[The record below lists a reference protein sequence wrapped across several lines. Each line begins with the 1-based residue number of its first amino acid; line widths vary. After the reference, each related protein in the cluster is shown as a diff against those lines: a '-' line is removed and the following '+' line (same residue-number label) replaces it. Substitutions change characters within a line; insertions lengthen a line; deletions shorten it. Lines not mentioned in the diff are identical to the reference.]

1 MHPAP
6 VALAR
11 ISHVVL
17 LLLILAALV
26 SAQESNVRPLIV
38 QAVDDSQLTTL
49 KGNTHP
55 LARAQFDRGA
65 APPAL
70 PMQRMLLV
78 LKRSDEQESALRK
91 LLDDQQDKAS
101 PNYHKWLT
109 PEQFGRQFGPAD
121 QDLQAVTSW
130 LQMHGFQVGQVTK
143 GRTVIEFSGTAAQ
156 VQEALHTSIHKF
168 VVDGEEHWA
177 NASDP
182 QIPAALAAVVAGVN
196 TLHNFLKKP
205 MIKIKSG
212 RGAAI
217 FKPGPPPALTFS
229 DGTHGLS
236 PADYR
241 KIYNVN
247 PVLSQGINGQGI
259 TIAVV
264 GRSNLFNQGQDVADF
279 RNVFSICCGSNFPLI
294 TLNGPDPGD
303 LGGDEEAE
311 ATLDATWAGALAPNA
326 TINLV
331 VSAVTNTTDGVDL
344 SEVYI
349 VDNNLAP
356 IMTESFG
363 RCEAGFTGTEL
374 QNISS
379 LAEQAAAQG
388 ITYLVSSGDSGAAGC
403 DSPTSSQATHAAG
416 VNALASTRFTVAVGG
431 TMFNE
436 NGHTSTY
443 WSSTNNINDGSSV
456 LKYIPEDVW
465 NESGP
470 TRGLWS
476 TGGGRS
482 SLVPKPSWQS
492 GVTGIPADGVRDV
505 PDVSLTAAIHDPYL
519 LCWEGSCVPDSLGR
533 IFVWFIGGTS
543 ASTPSFASIMALV
556 DQKTGSAQGQANYV
570 LYRLAATETLGQ
582 CNASQATVS
591 PSSSCVFNDVT
602 LGNNSVPGLT
612 GFTSSVGYDLA
623 TGLGSVN
630 VTNLV
635 NNWNSVTFRPT
646 STTLNLSP
654 TTNITHG
661 QSVTVTASV
670 TPNSGTG
677 TPTGDLSLTAQTG
690 SSSSGETLV
699 DTFSLTSGSI
709 NLPTHLLP
717 GGTNYTVTAHYAG
730 DVTFGGS
737 DSGPVTVTVLPES
750 STTTTSVLA
759 FDINGNPLPLSN
771 VRYGSFVYLRAD
783 VAGSSGQGFPSG
795 LVNFNDSAG
804 SVPGNPFVLNSEGNT
819 ATPNFVLTLPAGQNS
834 ISASYGGDASFKP
847 SSSTAVSVTIAKG
860 STTTSLTSSSSSV
873 GQGSSVTLTA
883 TVNTNSFG
891 DAPSGTVTFFSGTNQ
906 LGSAPAFGGFNPQT
920 GIVNATASLMTS
932 QLPNGQDSITAQYD
946 GDQNYSVSTS
956 AAITVT
962 VQPDFAFSGSAPSIS
977 TSPGG
982 SGTLT
987 LTITG
992 QTGYN
997 STISL
1002 TSASCA
1008 GLPRESKCAFNP
1020 SSVTGS
1026 GTTTLTVTTTGP
1038 TAAALN
1044 GSGWW
1049 ATGAGFTVAAVFLC
1063 GIPRKRRWSAL
1074 ASLVAAF
1081 VMTGLGCGG
1090 GGGGGG
1096 GDPGTP
1102 RGSYTVV
1109 VTATAGALSHTV
1121 NFTLNVQ

>member
-1 MHPAP
+1 MAQGWLTRWTKYDEGARLIRSCLGVLRALVRATGWCEDSKEKSMHPAP
-6 VALAR
+6 AALAR
-11 ISHVVL
+11 VSVVL
-17 LLLILAALV
+17 GLLIVAALAT
-26 SAQESNVRPLIV
+26 AQNNIQPLIV
-38 QAVDDSQLTTL
+38 HPVDETQLVTL

-55 LARAQFDRGA
+55 LVRPQSDHGS
-65 APPAL
+65 APPDL
-70 PMQRMLLV
+70 LMQRMLLV

-101 PNYHKWLT
+101 SNYHKWLT

-121 QDLQAVTSW
+121 QDIQAVTSW
-130 LQMHGFQVGQVTK
+130 LQTHGFQIGQATK
-143 GRTVIEFSGTAAQ
+143 VRTVIEFSGTAAQ

-168 VVDGEEHWA
+168 VVNGEEHWA

-182 QIPAALAAVVAGVN
+182 QIPAALAPVVAGVN

-344 SEVYI
+344 SEVHI

-492 GVTGIPADGVRDV
+492 GVTGIPADGFRDV
-505 PDVSLTAAIHDPYL
+505 PDVSLTAAIHDPFLLFWEGYL
-519 LCWEGSCVPDSLGR
+519 LTDSL
-533 IFVWFIGGTS
+533 
-543 ASTPSFASIMALV
+543 
-556 DQKTGSAQGQANYV
+556 
-570 LYRLAATETLGQ
+570 RL
-582 CNASQATVS
+582 
-591 PSSSCVFNDVT
+591 
-602 LGNNSVPGLT
+602 
-612 GFTSSVGYDLA
+612 
-623 TGLGSVN
+623 
-630 VTNLV
+630 
-635 NNWNSVTFRPT
+635 
-646 STTLNLSP
+646 
-654 TTNITHG
+654 
-661 QSVTVTASV
+661 
-670 TPNSGTG
+670 
-677 TPTGDLSLTAQTG
+677 
-690 SSSSGETLV
+690 
-699 DTFSLTSGSI
+699 
-709 NLPTHLLP
+709 
-717 GGTNYTVTAHYAG
+717 
-730 DVTFGGS
+730 
-737 DSGPVTVTVLPES
+737 
-750 STTTTSVLA
+750 
-759 FDINGNPLPLSN
+759 
-771 VRYGSFVYLRAD
+771 
-783 VAGSSGQGFPSG
+783 
-795 LVNFNDSAG
+795 
-804 SVPGNPFVLNSEGNT
+804 
-819 ATPNFVLTLPAGQNS
+819 
-834 ISASYGGDASFKP
+834 
-847 SSSTAVSVTIAKG
+847 
-860 STTTSLTSSSSSV
+860 
-873 GQGSSVTLTA
+873 
-883 TVNTNSFG
+883 
-891 DAPSGTVTFFSGTNQ
+891 
-906 LGSAPAFGGFNPQT
+906 
-920 GIVNATASLMTS
+920 
-932 QLPNGQDSITAQYD
+932 
-946 GDQNYSVSTS
+946 
-956 AAITVT
+956 
-962 VQPDFAFSGSAPSIS
+962 
-977 TSPGG
+977 
-982 SGTLT
+982 
-987 LTITG
+987 
-992 QTGYN
+992 
-997 STISL
+997 
-1002 TSASCA
+1002 
-1008 GLPRESKCAFNP
+1008 
-1020 SSVTGS
+1020 
-1026 GTTTLTVTTTGP
+1026 
-1038 TAAALN
+1038 
-1044 GSGWW
+1044 
-1049 ATGAGFTVAAVFLC
+1049 
-1063 GIPRKRRWSAL
+1063 
-1074 ASLVAAF
+1074 
-1081 VMTGLGCGG
+1081 
-1090 GGGGGG
+1090 
-1096 GDPGTP
+1096 
-1102 RGSYTVV
+1102 
-1109 VTATAGALSHTV
+1109 
-1121 NFTLNVQ
+1121 

>member
-1 MHPAP
+1 
-6 VALAR
+6 
-11 ISHVVL
+11 
-17 LLLILAALV
+17 
-26 SAQESNVRPLIV
+26 
-38 QAVDDSQLTTL
+38 
-49 KGNTHP
+49 
-55 LARAQFDRGA
+55 
-65 APPAL
+65 
-70 PMQRMLLV
+70 
-78 LKRSDEQESALRK
+78 
-91 LLDDQQDKAS
+91 
-101 PNYHKWLT
+101 
-109 PEQFGRQFGPAD
+109 
-121 QDLQAVTSW
+121 
-130 LQMHGFQVGQVTK
+130 
-143 GRTVIEFSGTAAQ
+143 
-156 VQEALHTSIHKF
+156 
-168 VVDGEEHWA
+168 
-177 NASDP
+177 
-182 QIPAALAAVVAGVN
+182 
-196 TLHNFLKKP
+196 

-456 LKYIPEDVW
+456 LRYIPEDVW

-661 QSVTVTASV
+661 QSVTITASV

-920 GIVNATASLMTS
+920 GIVNATASLTTS

-962 VQPDFAFSGSAPSIS
+962 VQPDFALSGSAPSIN

-982 SGTLT
+982 PATLT

-997 STISL
+997 STINL

-1074 ASLVAAF
+1074 ASLVVAAF